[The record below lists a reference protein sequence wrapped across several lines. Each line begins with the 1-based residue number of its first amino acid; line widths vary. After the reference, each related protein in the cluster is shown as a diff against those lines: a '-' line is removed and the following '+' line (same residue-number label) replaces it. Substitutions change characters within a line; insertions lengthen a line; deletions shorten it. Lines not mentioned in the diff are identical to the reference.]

1 MQWKQS
7 KYCLSIAQPAVC
19 CLDNRV
25 VCVLHVALCS
35 LQYINTVE
43 RADKLGRVL
52 YDVTATVVVWYCI
65 LLHGAHVYYS
75 IWNKYNAY
83 ACLVS
88 FNKCKHN
95 LVVSSLIY

>member
-1 MQWKQS
+1 MWRS
-7 KYCLSIAQPAVC
+7 V
-19 CLDNRV
+19 
-25 VCVLHVALCS
+25 
-35 LQYINTVE
+35 QYINTVE

-83 ACLVS
+83 AWSALINVNITSS
-88 FNKCKHN
+88 FLHSYIKPLTN
-95 LVVSSLIY
+95 S

>member
-25 VCVLHVALCS
+25 VCVLHV
-35 LQYINTVE
+35 YINTVE

-65 LLHGAHVYYS
+65 LLHGAHVNYS
-75 IWNKYNAY
+75 IWNTYNVY
-83 ACLVS
+83 AWSALINVNITSS
-88 FNKCKHN
+88 FLH
-95 LVVSSLIY
+95 L